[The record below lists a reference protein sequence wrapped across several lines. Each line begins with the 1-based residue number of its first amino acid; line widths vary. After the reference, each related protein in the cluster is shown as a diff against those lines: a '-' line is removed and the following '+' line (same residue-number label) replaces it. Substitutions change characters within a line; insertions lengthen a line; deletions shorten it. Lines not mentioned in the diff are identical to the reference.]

1 MQKISIKEENN
12 MKVKNKIEKQSNN
25 NVKNIITNY
34 PFNNKSGVTLIAL
47 IVTIIV
53 LLIIS
58 GIVINSIIGSNGI
71 LTNSKNAV
79 NKYKKAQAEEAVGL
93 LLQEYQ
99 MENANSNISFEDWLK
114 KMRDETGEIEDY
126 ENQGDG
132 TIAITKDGYIVFVDI
147 DGTHI
152 IEDRETEKVG
162 GVQPEV
168 TAKLYS
174 TDGKEITD
182 QCTVIENEYI
192 TITVNNKKKLDS
204 IDSIKVYNAGGKEIT
219 EKSDTP
225 VGDNKADASFKLT
238 AKGKYVIRVKGTK
251 KGLQRSK
258 VVTVDVE
265 NLPDAPVDNLQGT
278 YKLYTIN
285 GTEIS
290 NEKHAKEVLTLK
302 LTNITAYDKVD
313 TEYVK
318 LVKKATTDGEED
330 KEISKILNN
339 GNIGIVG
346 DNSDKTG
353 IASYYITENG
363 VYTATIAASKY
374 GFQKTTTFDITVN
387 NIELATP
394 EMKIKSSDINGS
406 TTRKKITATVT
417 NSSSFDTST
426 ISIDNKLSEDSN
438 NGTTAEFTVSKN
450 QTYTITVTGTKDG
463 MTNTST
469 GTIDVSGLAAVAP
482 TISVSQAAV
491 SSYPTTR
498 KQITIK
504 ITNTSSFDSS
514 TITMSNALSQ
524 SSNDGTTAVYIVNK
538 NQSYSITATGTKDGY
553 NSSASTTT
561 TVSGLAA
568 PTPTVTLTSTA
579 NGTTSATLTATVT
592 NSSSFDSL
600 SITLAG
606 TTTTGSTA
614 TKTVTSNGT
623 YQVSVVGT
631 RDGFTSATTT
641 KQVAVSNIG
650 LSTSTSYVGK
660 YVDCDNNGTPDGLIL
675 TDNQTGTAY
684 ALNSNGYVIKTG
696 SGSRFL
702 LMRTQDWSTSSTWY
716 DAVRASETIGSTT
729 FSLPSLD
736 NLQKFYG
743 HGLSG
748 NYWSSTESDRYSAYY
763 VIMGNGHTNND
774 SKYYY
779 YKVRLCA
786 TF

>member
-1 MQKISIKEENN
+1 MQKISIKEEKSNL
-12 MKVKNKIEKQSNN
+12 KAKNKIEKQSNN

-34 PFNNKSGVTLIAL
+34 PFNNKSGITLIAL

-58 GIVINSIIGSNGI
+58 GIVINSITGSNGI

-79 NKYKKAQAEEAVGL
+79 NKYQKAQAEEAVGL

-182 QCTVIENEYI
+182 QSTVIENEYV

-204 IDSIKVYNAGGKEIT
+204 LDSIKVYNAGGKEIT

-225 VGDNKADASFKLT
+225 VGDNKADASLKLT
-238 AKGKYVIRVKGTK
+238 AKGKYVIRVKGSK

-258 VVTVDVE
+258 VVTIDVE

-302 LTNITAYDKVD
+302 LTNIAAYDKVD

-318 LVKKATTDGEED
+318 LVKDGTEIAKITDN
-330 KEISKILNN
+330 SSNKI
-339 GNIGIVG
+339 IG
-346 DNSDKTG
+346 DNSDNTG
-353 IASYYITENG
+353 VASYYITENG
-363 VYTATIAASKY
+363 TYTATIAASKY
-374 GFQKTTTFDITVN
+374 GLEKTTTFDIEVS

-394 EMKIKSSDINGS
+394 E
-406 TTRKKITATVT
+406 
-417 NSSSFDTST
+417 
-426 ISIDNKLSEDSN
+426 L
-438 NGTTAEFTVSKN
+438 
-450 QTYTITVTGTKDG
+450 
-463 MTNTST
+463 
-469 GTIDVSGLAAVAP
+469 
-482 TISVSQAAV
+482 
-491 SSYPTTR
+491 
-498 KQITIK
+498 
-504 ITNTSSFDSS
+504 
-514 TITMSNALSQ
+514 
-524 SSNDGTTAVYIVNK
+524 
-538 NQSYSITATGTKDGY
+538 
-553 NSSASTTT
+553 
-561 TVSGLAA
+561 
-568 PTPTVTLTSTA
+568 TLTSTA
-579 NGTTSATLTATVT
+579 NDTDSATLTATVT

-600 SITLAG
+600 SITIVG
-606 TTTTGSTA
+606 ETTTGSSTSKIVTA
-614 TKTVTSNGT
+614 NGT
-623 YQVSVVGT
+623 YETSVVGT
-631 RDGFTSATTT
+631 KDGVSSSTIT
-641 KQVAVSNIG
+641 KQVTVSNIIVTASKDYTG
-650 LSTSTSYVGK
+650 YYADVNDDGT
-660 YVDCDNNGTPDGLIL
+660 VDGVIFIDLAHGASGNWNPGNNSWDNNPGTYSYSAVTSGLRSYKIS
-675 TDNQTGTAY
+675 TKTSSYSGKFGTKSVIAP
-684 ALNSNGYVIKTG
+684 NGT
-696 SGSRFL
+696 SGSPRFYVMAL
-702 LMRTQDWSTSSTWY
+702 SDFDSSTHTWY
-716 DAVRASETIGSTT
+716 DACSKTQTVGSVTFRLPYKEEWAAFGGQLGITT
-729 FSLPSLD
+729 SNYSST
-736 NLQKFYG
+736 Y
-743 HGLSG
+743 GLSDW
-748 NYWSSTESDRYSAYY
+748 YWSSTEYGSSYAWGAGFYY
-763 VIMGNGHTNND
+763 GYMDGLYKTNTYD
-774 SKYYY
+774 
-779 YKVRLCA
+779 VRLCA

>member
-34 PFNNKSGVTLIAL
+34 PVNNKSGITLIAL

-58 GIVINSIIGSNGI
+58 GIVINSITGSNGI

-114 KMRDETGEIEDY
+114 KIRDEGEIEDY

-182 QCTVIENEYI
+182 QSTVIENEYV

-225 VGDNKADASFKLT
+225 IGDNKADASFKLT
-238 AKGKYVIRVKGTK
+238 AKGKYVIRVKGSK

-285 GTEIS
+285 GTEVS

-330 KEISKILNN
+330 KEISKILDN
-339 GNIGIVG
+339 GNISILG

-353 IASYYITENG
+353 VSSYYITENG
-363 VYTATIAASKY
+363 VYEATMAASKY
-374 GFQKTTTFDITVN
+374 GFQKTTTFDITVS

-394 EMKIKSSDINGS
+394 E
-406 TTRKKITATVT
+406 
-417 NSSSFDTST
+417 
-426 ISIDNKLSEDSN
+426 L
-438 NGTTAEFTVSKN
+438 
-450 QTYTITVTGTKDG
+450 
-463 MTNTST
+463 
-469 GTIDVSGLAAVAP
+469 
-482 TISVSQAAV
+482 
-491 SSYPTTR
+491 
-498 KQITIK
+498 
-504 ITNTSSFDSS
+504 
-514 TITMSNALSQ
+514 
-524 SSNDGTTAVYIVNK
+524 
-538 NQSYSITATGTKDGY
+538 
-553 NSSASTTT
+553 
-561 TVSGLAA
+561 
-568 PTPTVTLTSTA
+568 TLTSTA
-579 NGTTSATLTATVT
+579 NDTDSATLTATVT
-592 NSSSFDSL
+592 NASSFDSL
-600 SITLAG
+600 SITVAG
-606 TTTTGSTA
+606 TTTSGTSA
-614 TKTVTSNGT
+614 SKTVTSNGT
-623 YQVSVVGT
+623 YQASAVGT
-631 RDGFTSATTT
+631 KDGFTSATTIKSVT
-641 KQVAVSNIG
+641 VSNIG
-650 LSTSTSYVGK
+650 LPTSTNYTGCYADVNDDGT
-660 YVDCDNNGTPDGLIL
+660 VDGVIFIDLAHGASGQWGDSNGTYSYSATSNLRNYKISTKVSSYSGKFGTKQVIAPNGTSGNARFYVMAL
-675 TDNQTGTAY
+675 TDYDSGTHTWSDVCSKTQT
-684 ALNSNGYVIKTG
+684 VG
-696 SGSRFL
+696 SITFRLPSKEE
-702 LMRTQDWSTSSTWY
+702 WSAFGGQFAVTSSNY
-716 DAVRASETIGSTT
+716 SST
-729 FSLPSLD
+729 
-736 NLQKFYG
+736 YG
-743 HGLSG
+743 ISG
-748 NYWSSTESDRYSAYY
+748 WYWSSTAGHSSGAWGAYF
-763 VIMGNGHTNND
+763 GNGCMTSNTIGHHNW
-774 SKYYY
+774 
-779 YKVRLCA
+779 VRLCA